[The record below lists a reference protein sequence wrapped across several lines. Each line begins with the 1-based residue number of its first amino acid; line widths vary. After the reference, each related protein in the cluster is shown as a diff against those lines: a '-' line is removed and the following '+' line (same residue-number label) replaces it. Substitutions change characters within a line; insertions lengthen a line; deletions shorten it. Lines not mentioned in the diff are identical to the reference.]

1 MKIQSKTLAVT
12 AALFVGIVS
21 MSAAYA
27 DEKSDPSGTV
37 KGQGSMMQGGQ
48 MSPGMM
54 QGGQGGMMKMMAQM
68 NEMMAACNKM
78 MQDKAAHHGGHKSGK
93 PDQEPEKKS

>member
-1 MKIQSKTLAVT
+1 MKNQSKLLAVT
-12 AALFVGIVS
+12 TALFVGIVS
-21 MSAAYA
+21 TSVSHA
-27 DEKSDPSGTV
+27 DEKSNPAGME
-37 KGQGSMMQGGQ
+37 KGHGNTMQAGQ

-78 MQDKAAHHGGHKSGK
+78 MQDKAAHHGGHKSSK
-93 PDQEPEKKS
+93 PDQEKKN

>member
-1 MKIQSKTLAVT
+1 MKVQLKTLTVT

-21 MSAAYA
+21 TSAAYA

-48 MSPGMM
+48 
-54 QGGQGGMMKMMAQM
+54 GGMMNMMAQM
-68 NEMMAACNKM
+68 NEMMTTCNKM
-78 MQDKAAHHGGHKSGK
+78 MQDKAAHHGGHESAK
-93 PDQEPEKKS
+93 PDQEKKS